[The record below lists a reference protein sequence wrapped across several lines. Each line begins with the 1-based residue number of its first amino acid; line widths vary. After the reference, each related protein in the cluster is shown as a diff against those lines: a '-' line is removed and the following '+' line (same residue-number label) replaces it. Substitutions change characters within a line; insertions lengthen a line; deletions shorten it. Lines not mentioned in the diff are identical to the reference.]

1 MDTLVLLPAVIHL
14 YIFALESLFW
24 NRPYTRRVFGV
35 SSDEA
40 EATRLLA
47 WNQGFYNLMLAV
59 AMIVGWCLR
68 HGVPAFT
75 DGRMAG
81 TVLVFYGLI
90 SITVAG
96 FVLLFSA
103 RRLWRSA
110 LIQIIPAFIGLS
122 VLAL

>member
-14 YIFALESLFW
+14 YIFSLESLFW
-24 NRPYTRRVFGV
+24 NRPYTRKIFGV

-40 EATRLLA
+40 ATTRLLA

-59 AMIVGWCLR
+59 AIIVGWWLR

-75 DGRMAG
+75 DGRLTG
-81 TVLVFYGLI
+81 TVLVYYGLI

-110 LIQIIPAFIGLS
+110 LIQIIPACIGLIA
-122 VLAL
+122 VAL